1 MQKRSDFLYG
11 LQKRVECY
19 KIIKIAV
26 ERIKEMDSRSDGKF
40 LNVLIQMG
48 EALQSSGAEIYR
60 VEDTLNRIGYA
71 YGAEEMN
78 VFVITS
84 SIIITIKMPGKEPL
98 TQTRRLKKNGGND
111 FVKLEEL
118 NELSRQ
124 ICSHQ
129 ISAEEFEKNLQKI
142 LSTKA
147 DEKWLLFG
155 NILAAASFAV
165 FFGGTIWDFLVAGMM
180 GAVIWL
186 LEKYMAPMCLN
197 SVAYQ
202 ISASFLSG
210 VGICVISRIFPALHM
225 DKIMIGDI
233 MLLIPGLMFTNA
245 IRDVLLGDTISAS
258 MRLVEA
264 LLLAAALALGFF
276 AAIWLVGGIW

>member
-1 MQKRSDFLYG
+1 MKKQTSGRL
-11 LQKRVECY
+11 
-19 KIIKIAV
+19 
-26 ERIKEMDSRSDGKF
+26 

-48 EALQSSGAEIYR
+48 EALQNSGAEIYR

-71 YGAEEMN
+71 CGAEEMN

-84 SIIITIKMPGKEPL
+84 SIVITLKMPGEESL
-98 TQTRRLKKNGGND
+98 TQTRRLRNSGNND

-124 ICSHQ
+124 ICKSK
-129 ISAEEFEKNLQKI
+129 ISLEEFEAELQKI
-142 LSTKA
+142 VSQKA
-147 DEKWLLFG
+147 NEKMLLLG
-155 NILAAASFAV
+155 NILAAASFCI
-165 FFGGTIWDFLVAGMM
+165 FYGGNLWDCLIAGIV
-180 GAVIWL
+180 GAGIWL
-186 LEKYMAPMCLN
+186 LEKYMAPICLN
-197 SVAYQ
+197 QIAYQ
-202 ISASFLSG
+202 ITASFISG
-210 VGICVISRIFPALHM
+210 LLICVITKVFPVLHM

-276 AAIWLVGGIW
+276 AAIWLVRGII

>member
-1 MQKRSDFLYG
+1 
-11 LQKRVECY
+11 
-19 KIIKIAV
+19 
-26 ERIKEMDSRSDGKF
+26 MDSRSDSGF

-48 EALQSSGAEIYR
+48 EALQNSGAEIYR

-84 SIIITIKMPGKEPL
+84 SIIITMKMPGKEPL
-98 TQTRRLKKNGGND
+98 TQTRRLKKSGGND

-124 ICSHQ
+124 ICSGR
-129 ISAEEFEKNLQKI
+129 ISVEEFEQQLDQI
-142 LSTKA
+142 LSTATRGKM
-147 DEKWLLFG
+147 LLLG
-155 NILAAASFAV
+155 NVLAAASFAV
-165 FFGGTIWDFLVAGMM
+165 FYGGSIWDFLIAGLM

-186 LEKYMAPMCLN
+186 LETYMEPICLN

-202 ISASFLSG
+202 IAASFLSG
-210 VGICVISRIFPALHM
+210 VGICVVSKIFPILHM

-258 MRLVEA
+258 MRLIEA
-264 LLLAAALALGFF
+264 LLLAAALALGIFCGYL
-276 AAIWLVGGIW
+276 AGKGDLVNECNYTTAHRCGRFCGIWTHLSY

>member
-1 MQKRSDFLYG
+1 MKKQTSGRL
-11 LQKRVECY
+11 
-19 KIIKIAV
+19 
-26 ERIKEMDSRSDGKF
+26 

-48 EALQSSGAEIYR
+48 EALQNSGAEIYR

-71 YGAEEMN
+71 CGAEEMN

-84 SIIITIKMPGKEPL
+84 SIVITLKMPGEESL
-98 TQTRRLKKNGGND
+98 TQTRRLRNSGNND

-124 ICSHQ
+124 ICKSK
-129 ISAEEFEKNLQKI
+129 ISLEEFETELQKI
-142 LSTKA
+142 VSQKA
-147 DEKWLLFG
+147 NEKMLLLG
-155 NILAAASFAV
+155 NILAAASFCI
-165 FFGGTIWDFLVAGMM
+165 FYGGNLWDCLIAGIV
-180 GAVIWL
+180 GAGIWL
-186 LEKYMAPMCLN
+186 LEKYMAPICLN
-197 SVAYQ
+197 QIAYQ
-202 ISASFLSG
+202 ITASFISG
-210 VGICVISRIFPALHM
+210 LLICMITKVFPVLHM

-276 AAIWLVGGIW
+276 AAIWLVRGIV

>member
-1 MQKRSDFLYG
+1 MKKQTSGRL
-11 LQKRVECY
+11 
-19 KIIKIAV
+19 
-26 ERIKEMDSRSDGKF
+26 

-48 EALQSSGAEIYR
+48 EALQNSGAEIYR

-71 YGAEEMN
+71 CGAEEMN

-84 SIIITIKMPGKEPL
+84 SIVITLKMPGEESL
-98 TQTRRLKKNGGND
+98 TQTRRLRNSGNND

-124 ICSHQ
+124 ICKSK
-129 ISAEEFEKNLQKI
+129 ISLEEFETELQKI
-142 LSTKA
+142 VRQKA
-147 DEKWLLFG
+147 NEKMLLLG
-155 NILAAASFAV
+155 NILAAASFCI
-165 FFGGTIWDFLVAGMM
+165 FYGGNLWDCLIAGIV
-180 GAVIWL
+180 GAGIWL
-186 LEKYMAPMCLN
+186 LEKYMAPICLN
-197 SVAYQ
+197 QIAYQ
-202 ISASFLSG
+202 ITASFISG
-210 VGICVISRIFPALHM
+210 LLICVITKVFPVLHM

-276 AAIWLVGGIW
+276 AAIWLVRGIV

>member
-1 MQKRSDFLYG
+1 MKKDLSGSL
-11 LQKRVECY
+11 
-19 KIIKIAV
+19 
-26 ERIKEMDSRSDGKF
+26 

-48 EALQSSGAEIYR
+48 EALQNSGAEIYR

-84 SIIITIKMPGKEPL
+84 SIIITIKMPEKEPL
-98 TQTRRLKKNGGND
+98 TQTRRLKKSGGND
-111 FVKLEEL
+111 FV
-118 NELSRQ
+118 NELSRK
-124 ICSHQ
+124 ICSSQ
-129 ISAEEFEKNLQKI
+129 ISVDEFEQQLDRI
-142 LSTKA
+142 VFSSSS
-147 DEKWLLFG
+147 EKMLLLG
-155 NILAAASFAV
+155 NVLAAASFAV
-165 FFGGTIWDFLVAGMM
+165 FYGGSIWDFLVAGMM

-186 LEKYMAPMCLN
+186 LEKYMAPICLN

-202 ISASFLSG
+202 IAASFLSG
-210 VGICVISRIFPALHM
+210 VGICMVSRIFPGLHM

-258 MRLVEA
+258 MRLIEA

-276 AAIWLVGGIW
+276 AAIWLVRGIW

>member
-1 MQKRSDFLYG
+1 MKKQTSGRL
-11 LQKRVECY
+11 
-19 KIIKIAV
+19 
-26 ERIKEMDSRSDGKF
+26 

-48 EALQSSGAEIYR
+48 EALQNSGAEIYR

-71 YGAEEMN
+71 CGAEEMN

-84 SIIITIKMPGKEPL
+84 SIVITLKMSGEESL
-98 TQTRRLKKNGGND
+98 TQTRRLRNSGNND

-124 ICSHQ
+124 ICKSK
-129 ISAEEFEKNLQKI
+129 ISLEEFEAELQKI
-142 LSTKA
+142 VSQKA
-147 DEKWLLFG
+147 NEKMLLLG
-155 NILAAASFAV
+155 NILAAASFCI
-165 FFGGTIWDFLVAGMM
+165 FYGGNLWDCLIAGLVGAG
-180 GAVIWL
+180 IWL
-186 LEKYMAPMCLN
+186 LEKYMAPICLN
-197 SVAYQ
+197 QIAYQ
-202 ISASFLSG
+202 ITASFISG
-210 VGICVISRIFPALHM
+210 LLICVITKVFPVLHM

-276 AAIWLVGGIW
+276 AAIWLVRGIV

>member
-1 MQKRSDFLYG
+1 M
-11 LQKRVECY
+11 
-19 KIIKIAV
+19 
-26 ERIKEMDSRSDGKF
+26 KEHTSGRL

-48 EALQSSGAEIYR
+48 EALQNSGAEIYR

-71 YGAEEMN
+71 CGAEEMN

-84 SIIITIKMPGKEPL
+84 SIVITLKMPEEEAL
-98 TQTRRLKKNGGND
+98 TQTRRLRNSGNND

-124 ICSHQ
+124 ICSSK
-129 ISAEEFEKNLQKI
+129 ISLEDFEAKLQKI
-142 LSTKA
+142 VKQKA
-147 DEKWLLFG
+147 NEKMLLLG
-155 NILAAASFAV
+155 NMLAAASFCI
-165 FFGGTIWDFLVAGMM
+165 FYGGNLWDCLIAGIV
-180 GAVIWL
+180 GAGIWL
-186 LEKYMAPMCLN
+186 LEKYMAPICLN
-197 SVAYQ
+197 RIAYQ
-202 ISASFLSG
+202 ITASFISG
-210 VGICVISRIFPALHM
+210 LLICVTAKVFPVLHM

-276 AAIWLVGGIW
+276 AAIWLVRGIL

>member
-1 MQKRSDFLYG
+1 MEG
-11 LQKRVECY
+11 
-19 KIIKIAV
+19 
-26 ERIKEMDSRSDGKF
+26 IKEMDSRSDSRL

-48 EALQSSGAEIYR
+48 EALQNSGAEIYR

-71 YGAEEMN
+71 CGAEEMN

-84 SIIITIKMPGKEPL
+84 SIVITLKMPGEEPL
-98 TQTRRLKKNGGND
+98 TQTRRLRSSGNND

-124 ICSHQ
+124 ICNAK
-129 ISAEEFEKNLQKI
+129 ISLEEFETKLQEI
-142 LSTKA
+142 VRQKA
-147 DEKWLLFG
+147 NEKVLLLG
-155 NILAAASFAV
+155 NILAAASFCI
-165 FFGGTIWDFLVAGMM
+165 FYGGNLWDCLIAGIV
-180 GAVIWL
+180 GAGIWL
-186 LEKYMAPMCLN
+186 LEKYMEPICLN
-197 SVAYQ
+197 QIAYQ
-202 ISASFLSG
+202 ITASFISG
-210 VGICVISRIFPALHM
+210 MLICVITKVFPVLHM

-276 AAIWLVGGIW
+276 AAIWLVRGIV

>member
-1 MQKRSDFLYG
+1 MKKDLSGSL
-11 LQKRVECY
+11 
-19 KIIKIAV
+19 
-26 ERIKEMDSRSDGKF
+26 

-48 EALQSSGAEIYR
+48 EALQNSGAEIYR

-84 SIIITIKMPGKEPL
+84 SIIITIKMPEKEPL
-98 TQTRRLKKNGGND
+98 TQTRRLKKSGGND
-111 FVKLEEL
+111 FVKLEAL
-118 NELSRQ
+118 NELSRK
-124 ICSHQ
+124 ICSSQ
-129 ISAEEFEKNLQKI
+129 ISVDEFEQQLDRI
-142 LSTKA
+142 VFSSSS
-147 DEKWLLFG
+147 EKMLLLG
-155 NILAAASFAV
+155 NVLAAASFAV
-165 FFGGTIWDFLVAGMM
+165 FYGGSIWDFLVAGMM

-186 LEKYMAPMCLN
+186 LEKYMAPICLN

-202 ISASFLSG
+202 IAASFLSG
-210 VGICVISRIFPALHM
+210 VGICMVSRIFPGLHM

-258 MRLVEA
+258 MRLIEA

-276 AAIWLVGGIW
+276 AAIWLVRGIW

>member
-1 MQKRSDFLYG
+1 M
-11 LQKRVECY
+11 
-19 KIIKIAV
+19 
-26 ERIKEMDSRSDGKF
+26 EREISGRL
-40 LNVLIQMG
+40 LNVLIKMG
-48 EALQSSGAEIYR
+48 EALQNSGAEIYR

-84 SIIITIKMPGKEPL
+84 SIIITIKMQGKDSL
-98 TQTRRLKKNGGND
+98 TQTRRLKKTGGND

-118 NELSRQ
+118 SRQ
-124 ICSHQ
+124 ICTGQVSVDK
-129 ISAEEFEKNLQKI
+129 FEKQLDQIVDAGSKD
-142 LSTKA
+142 KM
-147 DEKWLLFG
+147 LLAG
-155 NILAAASFAV
+155 NVLAAASFAV
-165 FFGGTIWDFLVAGMM
+165 FYGGGIWDFLAAGMI

-186 LEKYMAPMCLN
+186 LEKYMAPICLN

-202 ISASFLSG
+202 IAASFLSG
-210 VGICVISRIFPALHM
+210 VGICLISRLFPVLHM

-258 MRLVEA
+258 MRLIEA

-276 AAIWLVGGIW
+276 AAIWMIRGIL

>member
-1 MQKRSDFLYG
+1 MKKQTSGRL
-11 LQKRVECY
+11 
-19 KIIKIAV
+19 
-26 ERIKEMDSRSDGKF
+26 

-48 EALQSSGAEIYR
+48 EALQNSGAEIYR

-71 YGAEEMN
+71 CGAEERN

-84 SIIITIKMPGKEPL
+84 SIVITLKMPGEESL
-98 TQTRRLKKNGGND
+98 TQTRRLRNSGNND

-124 ICSHQ
+124 ICKSK
-129 ISAEEFEKNLQKI
+129 ISLEEFEAELQKI
-142 LSTKA
+142 VSQKA
-147 DEKWLLFG
+147 NEKMLLLG
-155 NILAAASFAV
+155 NILAAASFCI
-165 FFGGTIWDFLVAGMM
+165 FYGGNLWDCLIAGIV
-180 GAVIWL
+180 GAGIWL
-186 LEKYMAPMCLN
+186 LEKYMAPICLN
-197 SVAYQ
+197 QIAYQ
-202 ISASFLSG
+202 ITASFISG
-210 VGICVISRIFPALHM
+210 LLICVITKVFPVLHM

-276 AAIWLVGGIW
+276 AAIWLVRGIV

>member
-1 MQKRSDFLYG
+1 
-11 LQKRVECY
+11 
-19 KIIKIAV
+19 
-26 ERIKEMDSRSDGKF
+26 MDNRSDGRF
-40 LNVLIQMG
+40 LNVLIEMG

-84 SIIITIKMPGKEPL
+84 SIIITIKMPEKEPL
-98 TQTRRLKKNGGND
+98 TQTRRLKKTGGND

-124 ICSHQ
+124 ICSSQ
-129 ISAEEFEKNLQKI
+129 ISVEEFEKKLWQI
-142 LSTKA
+142 TA
-147 DEKWLLFG
+147 EKSSEKMLLLG

-165 FFGGTIWDFLVAGMM
+165 FYGGNIWDFIVAGLM

-186 LEKYMAPMCLN
+186 LEKYVAPLCLN
-197 SVAYQ
+197 TVAYQ
-202 ISASFLSG
+202 MTASFLSG
-210 VGICVISRIFPALHM
+210 MGICILSRIFPGLHM

-258 MRLVEA
+258 MRLIEA

-276 AAIWLVGGIW
+276 AAIWIIRGIW

>member
-1 MQKRSDFLYG
+1 MKKQTSGRL
-11 LQKRVECY
+11 
-19 KIIKIAV
+19 
-26 ERIKEMDSRSDGKF
+26 

-48 EALQSSGAEIYR
+48 EALQNSGAEIYR

-71 YGAEEMN
+71 CGAEEMN

-84 SIIITIKMPGKEPL
+84 SIVITLKMPGEESL
-98 TQTRRLKKNGGND
+98 TQTRRLRNSGNND

-124 ICSHQ
+124 ICKSK
-129 ISAEEFEKNLQKI
+129 ISLEEFEAELQKI
-142 LSTKA
+142 VRQKA
-147 DEKWLLFG
+147 NEKILLLG
-155 NILAAASFAV
+155 NILAAASFCI
-165 FFGGTIWDFLVAGMM
+165 FYGGNLWDCLIAGLVGAG
-180 GAVIWL
+180 IWL
-186 LEKYMAPMCLN
+186 LEKYMAPICLN
-197 SVAYQ
+197 QIAYQ
-202 ISASFLSG
+202 ITASFISG
-210 VGICVISRIFPALHM
+210 LLICVITKVFPVLHM

-276 AAIWLVGGIW
+276 AAIWLVRGIV

>member
-1 MQKRSDFLYG
+1 MKKQTSGRL
-11 LQKRVECY
+11 
-19 KIIKIAV
+19 
-26 ERIKEMDSRSDGKF
+26 

-48 EALQSSGAEIYR
+48 EALQNSGAEIYR

-71 YGAEEMN
+71 CGAEEMN

-84 SIIITIKMPGKEPL
+84 SIVITLKMPGEESL
-98 TQTRRLKKNGGND
+98 TQTRRLRNSGNND

-124 ICSHQ
+124 ICKSK
-129 ISAEEFEKNLQKI
+129 ISLEEFETELQKI
-142 LSTKA
+142 VRQKA
-147 DEKWLLFG
+147 NEKMLLLG
-155 NILAAASFAV
+155 NILAAASFCI
-165 FFGGTIWDFLVAGMM
+165 FYGGNLWDCLIAGTV
-180 GAVIWL
+180 GAGIWL
-186 LEKYMAPMCLN
+186 LEKYMAPICLN
-197 SVAYQ
+197 QIAYQ
-202 ISASFLSG
+202 ITASFISG
-210 VGICVISRIFPALHM
+210 LLICVITKVFPVLHM

-276 AAIWLVGGIW
+276 AAIWLVRGIV

>member
-1 MQKRSDFLYG
+1 
-11 LQKRVECY
+11 
-19 KIIKIAV
+19 
-26 ERIKEMDSRSDGKF
+26 MDSRSDSGF

-48 EALQSSGAEIYR
+48 EALQNSGAEIYR
-60 VEDTLNRIGYA
+60 VEDTLNRIGAA

-84 SIIITIKMPGKEPL
+84 SIIITMKMPGKEPL
-98 TQTRRLKKNGGND
+98 TQTRRLKKSGGND

-124 ICSHQ
+124 ICSGR
-129 ISAEEFEKNLQKI
+129 ISVEEFEEQLHQI
-142 LSTKA
+142 LSTGSSGKM
-147 DEKWLLFG
+147 LLLG
-155 NILAAASFAV
+155 NVLAAASFAV
-165 FFGGTIWDFLVAGMM
+165 FYGGSIWDFLVAGAM

-186 LEKYMAPMCLN
+186 LEKYMAPICLN

-202 ISASFLSG
+202 IAASFLSG
-210 VGICVISRIFPALHM
+210 VGICVISRIFLALHM

-258 MRLVEA
+258 MRLIEA

-276 AAIWLVGGIW
+276 AAIWLVRGIW

>member
-1 MQKRSDFLYG
+1 M
-11 LQKRVECY
+11 
-19 KIIKIAV
+19 
-26 ERIKEMDSRSDGKF
+26 EREISGRL
-40 LNVLIQMG
+40 LNVLIKMG
-48 EALQSSGAEIYR
+48 EALQNSGAEIYR

-84 SIIITIKMPGKEPL
+84 SIIITIKMQGKDSL
-98 TQTRRLKKNGGND
+98 TQTRRLKKTDGND

-124 ICSHQ
+124 ICTGQVSVDK
-129 ISAEEFEKNLQKI
+129 FEKQLDQIVDAGSKD
-142 LSTKA
+142 KM
-147 DEKWLLFG
+147 LLAG
-155 NILAAASFAV
+155 NVLAAASFAV
-165 FFGGTIWDFLVAGMM
+165 FYGGGIWDFLAAGMM

-186 LEKYMAPMCLN
+186 LEKYMAPICLN

-202 ISASFLSG
+202 IAASFLSG
-210 VGICVISRIFPALHM
+210 VGICLISRLFPVLHM

-258 MRLVEA
+258 MRLIEA

-276 AAIWLVGGIW
+276 AAIWMIRGIL

>member
-1 MQKRSDFLYG
+1 
-11 LQKRVECY
+11 
-19 KIIKIAV
+19 
-26 ERIKEMDSRSDGKF
+26 MDIRSDGRF
-40 LNVLIQMG
+40 LDVLIQMG
-48 EALQSSGAEIYR
+48 EALQNSGAEIYR

-84 SIIITIKMPGKEPL
+84 SIIITMKMPEKEPL
-98 TQTRRLKKNGGND
+98 TQTRRLKKTGGND

-118 NELSRQ
+118 NELSRE
-124 ICSHQ
+124 ICSSHLTMD
-129 ISAEEFEKNLQKI
+129 EFEKRLKKI
-142 LSTKA
+142 VASET
-147 DEKWLLFG
+147 DEKMLLIG
-155 NILAAASFAV
+155 NIMASASFAV
-165 FFGGTIWDFLVAGMM
+165 FYGGSILDCIAAGMI

-186 LEKYMAPMCLN
+186 LEKYMAPLCLN
-197 SVAYQ
+197 TIAYQ
-202 ISASFLSG
+202 ITASFLSG
-210 VGICVISRIFPALHM
+210 VGICLISRIFPVLHI

-258 MRLVEA
+258 MRLIEA

-276 AAIWLVGGIW
+276 AAIWLVRGIF

>member
-1 MQKRSDFLYG
+1 MKKQTSGRL
-11 LQKRVECY
+11 
-19 KIIKIAV
+19 
-26 ERIKEMDSRSDGKF
+26 

-48 EALQSSGAEIYR
+48 EALQNSGAEIYR

-71 YGAEEMN
+71 CGAEEMN

-84 SIIITIKMPGKEPL
+84 SIVITLKMPGEESL
-98 TQTRRLKKNGGND
+98 TQTRRLRNSGNND

-124 ICSHQ
+124 ICKSK
-129 ISAEEFEKNLQKI
+129 ISLEEFETELQKI
-142 LSTKA
+142 VRQKA
-147 DEKWLLFG
+147 NEKMLLLG
-155 NILAAASFAV
+155 NILAAASFCI
-165 FFGGTIWDFLVAGMM
+165 FYGRNLWDCLIAGIV
-180 GAVIWL
+180 GAGIWL
-186 LEKYMAPMCLN
+186 LEKYMAPICLN
-197 SVAYQ
+197 QIAYQ
-202 ISASFLSG
+202 ITASFISG
-210 VGICVISRIFPALHM
+210 LLICVITKVFPVLHM

-276 AAIWLVGGIW
+276 AAIWLVRGIV

>member
-1 MQKRSDFLYG
+1 MKKQTSGRL
-11 LQKRVECY
+11 
-19 KIIKIAV
+19 
-26 ERIKEMDSRSDGKF
+26 

-48 EALQSSGAEIYR
+48 EALQNSGAEIYR

-71 YGAEEMN
+71 CGAEEMN

-84 SIIITIKMPGKEPL
+84 SIVITLKMPGEESL
-98 TQTRRLKKNGGND
+98 TQTRRLRNSGNND

-124 ICSHQ
+124 ICKSK
-129 ISAEEFEKNLQKI
+129 ISLEEFEAELQKI
-142 LSTKA
+142 VSQKA
-147 DEKWLLFG
+147 NEKMLLLG
-155 NILAAASFAV
+155 NILAAASFCI
-165 FFGGTIWDFLVAGMM
+165 FYGGNLWDCLIAGIV
-180 GAVIWL
+180 GAGIWL
-186 LEKYMAPMCLN
+186 LEKYMAPICLN
-197 SVAYQ
+197 QIAYQ
-202 ISASFLSG
+202 ITASFISG
-210 VGICVISRIFPALHM
+210 LLICVITKVFPVLHM

-276 AAIWLVGGIW
+276 AAIWLVRGIV

>member
-1 MQKRSDFLYG
+1 M
-11 LQKRVECY
+11 
-19 KIIKIAV
+19 
-26 ERIKEMDSRSDGKF
+26 ERHTSSRLLS
-40 LNVLIQMG
+40 VLVKMG
-48 EALQSSGAEIYR
+48 EALQNSGAEIYR

-84 SIIITIKMPGKEPL
+84 SIIITIKMPEKEPL
-98 TQTRRLKKNGGND
+98 TQTRRLKKTGGND

-118 NELSRQ
+118 NELSRK
-124 ICSHQ
+124 ICTSQ
-129 ISAEEFEKNLQKI
+129 VSVEEFEKKLDQI
-142 LSTKA
+142 VSAGA
-147 DEKWLLFG
+147 DDKMLLFG
-155 NILAAASFAV
+155 NVLAAASFAV
-165 FFGGTIWDFLVAGMM
+165 FYGGTIWDFLVSGMM

-186 LEKYMAPMCLN
+186 LEKYMAPLCLN

-202 ISASFLSG
+202 IAASFLSG
-210 VGICVISRIFPALHM
+210 VGICVVSRNFPGLHM

-258 MRLVEA
+258 MRLIEA

-276 AAIWLVGGIW
+276 AAIWLVRGIW

>member
-1 MQKRSDFLYG
+1 MKKQTSGRL
-11 LQKRVECY
+11 
-19 KIIKIAV
+19 
-26 ERIKEMDSRSDGKF
+26 

-48 EALQSSGAEIYR
+48 EALQNSGAEIYR

-71 YGAEEMN
+71 CGAEEMN
-78 VFVITS
+78 VFVSTS
-84 SIIITIKMPGKEPL
+84 SIVITLKMSGEESL
-98 TQTRRLKKNGGND
+98 TQTRRLRNSGNND

-124 ICSHQ
+124 ICKSK
-129 ISAEEFEKNLQKI
+129 ISLEEFEAELQKI
-142 LSTKA
+142 VRQKA
-147 DEKWLLFG
+147 NEKILLLG
-155 NILAAASFAV
+155 NILAAASFCI
-165 FFGGTIWDFLVAGMM
+165 FYGGNLWDCLIAGLVGAG
-180 GAVIWL
+180 IWL
-186 LEKYMAPMCLN
+186 LEKYMAPICLN
-197 SVAYQ
+197 QIAYQ
-202 ISASFLSG
+202 ITASFISG
-210 VGICVISRIFPALHM
+210 LLICVITKVFPVLHM

-276 AAIWLVGGIW
+276 AAIWLVRGIV

>member
-1 MQKRSDFLYG
+1 MKKQTSGRL
-11 LQKRVECY
+11 
-19 KIIKIAV
+19 
-26 ERIKEMDSRSDGKF
+26 

-48 EALQSSGAEIYR
+48 EALQNSGAEIYR

-71 YGAEEMN
+71 CGAEEMN

-84 SIIITIKMPGKEPL
+84 SIVITLKMPGEESL
-98 TQTRRLKKNGGND
+98 TQTRRLRNSGNND

-124 ICSHQ
+124 ICKSK
-129 ISAEEFEKNLQKI
+129 ISLEEFETELQKI
-142 LSTKA
+142 VRQKA
-147 DEKWLLFG
+147 NEKMLLLG
-155 NILAAASFAV
+155 NILAAASFCI
-165 FFGGTIWDFLVAGMM
+165 FYGGNLWDCLIAGLVGAG
-180 GAVIWL
+180 IWL
-186 LEKYMAPMCLN
+186 LEKYMAPICLN
-197 SVAYQ
+197 QIAYQ
-202 ISASFLSG
+202 ITASFISG
-210 VGICVISRIFPALHM
+210 LMICVITKVFPVLHM

-276 AAIWLVGGIW
+276 AAIWLVRGIV

>member
-1 MQKRSDFLYG
+1 MKKQTSGRL
-11 LQKRVECY
+11 
-19 KIIKIAV
+19 
-26 ERIKEMDSRSDGKF
+26 

-48 EALQSSGAEIYR
+48 EALQNSGAEIYR

-71 YGAEEMN
+71 CGAEEMN

-84 SIIITIKMPGKEPL
+84 SIVITLKMPGEESL
-98 TQTRRLKKNGGND
+98 TQTRRLRNSGNND

-124 ICSHQ
+124 ICKSK
-129 ISAEEFEKNLQKI
+129 ISLEEFEAELQKI
-142 LSTKA
+142 VSQKA
-147 DEKWLLFG
+147 NEKMLLVG
-155 NILAAASFAV
+155 NILAAASFCI
-165 FFGGTIWDFLVAGMM
+165 FYGGNLWDCLIAGIV
-180 GAVIWL
+180 GAGIWL
-186 LEKYMAPMCLN
+186 LEKYMAPICLN
-197 SVAYQ
+197 QIAYQ
-202 ISASFLSG
+202 ITASFISG
-210 VGICVISRIFPALHM
+210 LLICVITKVFPVLHM

-276 AAIWLVGGIW
+276 AAIWLVRGIV

>member
-1 MQKRSDFLYG
+1 MKKQTSGRL
-11 LQKRVECY
+11 
-19 KIIKIAV
+19 
-26 ERIKEMDSRSDGKF
+26 

-48 EALQSSGAEIYR
+48 EALQNSGAEIYR

-71 YGAEEMN
+71 CGAEEMN

-84 SIIITIKMPGKEPL
+84 SIVITLKMSGEESL
-98 TQTRRLKKNGGND
+98 TQTRRLRNSGNND

-124 ICSHQ
+124 ICKSK
-129 ISAEEFEKNLQKI
+129 ISLEEFETELQKI
-142 LSTKA
+142 VRQKA
-147 DEKWLLFG
+147 NEKILLLG
-155 NILAAASFAV
+155 NILAAASFCI
-165 FFGGTIWDFLVAGMM
+165 FYGGNLWDCLIAGLVGAG
-180 GAVIWL
+180 IWL
-186 LEKYMAPMCLN
+186 LEKYMAPICLN
-197 SVAYQ
+197 QIAYQ
-202 ISASFLSG
+202 ITASFISG
-210 VGICVISRIFPALHM
+210 LMICVITKVFPVLHM

-276 AAIWLVGGIW
+276 AAIWLVRGIV

>member
-1 MQKRSDFLYG
+1 MDNRSDSG
-11 LQKRVECY
+11 
-19 KIIKIAV
+19 
-26 ERIKEMDSRSDGKF
+26 F

-48 EALQSSGAEIYR
+48 EALQNSGAEIYR
-60 VEDTLNRIGYA
+60 VEDTLNRIGSA

-84 SIIITIKMPGKEPL
+84 SIIITMKMPGKEPL
-98 TQTRRLKKNGGND
+98 TQTRRLKKSGGND

-124 ICSHQ
+124 ICSSR
-129 ISAEEFEKNLQKI
+129 ISVEEFEQKLNQI
-142 LSTKA
+142 TATAPNGKM
-147 DEKWLLFG
+147 LLLG
-155 NILAAASFAV
+155 NVLAAASFAV
-165 FFGGTIWDFLVAGMM
+165 FYGGSSWDFLVAGAM

-186 LEKYMAPMCLN
+186 LETYLAPLCLN

-202 ISASFLSG
+202 IAASFLSG
-210 VGICVISRIFPALHM
+210 VGICVISRIFPMLHM

-258 MRLVEA
+258 MRLIEA

-276 AAIWLVGGIW
+276 AAIWLVRGIW

>member
-1 MQKRSDFLYG
+1 MKKQTSGRL
-11 LQKRVECY
+11 
-19 KIIKIAV
+19 
-26 ERIKEMDSRSDGKF
+26 

-48 EALQSSGAEIYR
+48 EALQNSGAEIYR

-71 YGAEEMN
+71 CGAEEMN

-84 SIIITIKMPGKEPL
+84 SIVITLKMPGEESL
-98 TQTRRLKKNGGND
+98 TQTRRLRNSGNND

-124 ICSHQ
+124 ICKSK
-129 ISAEEFEKNLQKI
+129 ISLEEFEAELQKI
-142 LSTKA
+142 VRQKA
-147 DEKWLLFG
+147 NEKMLLLG
-155 NILAAASFAV
+155 NILAAASFCI
-165 FFGGTIWDFLVAGMM
+165 FYGGNLWDCLIAGIV
-180 GAVIWL
+180 GAGIWL
-186 LEKYMAPMCLN
+186 LENYMAPICLN
-197 SVAYQ
+197 QIAYQ
-202 ISASFLSG
+202 ITASFISG
-210 VGICVISRIFPALHM
+210 LLICVITKVFPVLHM

-276 AAIWLVGGIW
+276 AAIWLVRGIV

>member
-1 MQKRSDFLYG
+1 MKKQISGRL
-11 LQKRVECY
+11 
-19 KIIKIAV
+19 
-26 ERIKEMDSRSDGKF
+26 

-48 EALQSSGAEIYR
+48 EALQNSGAEIYR

-71 YGAEEMN
+71 CGAEEMN

-84 SIIITIKMPGKEPL
+84 SIVITLKMPGEESL
-98 TQTRRLKKNGGND
+98 TQTRRLRNSGNND

-124 ICSHQ
+124 ICKSK
-129 ISAEEFEKNLQKI
+129 ISLEEFEAELQKI
-142 LSTKA
+142 VSQKA
-147 DEKWLLFG
+147 NEKMLLLG
-155 NILAAASFAV
+155 NILAAASFCI
-165 FFGGTIWDFLVAGMM
+165 FYGGNLWDCLIAGIV
-180 GAVIWL
+180 GAGIWL
-186 LEKYMAPMCLN
+186 LEKYMAPICLN
-197 SVAYQ
+197 QIAYQ
-202 ISASFLSG
+202 ITASFISG
-210 VGICVISRIFPALHM
+210 LLICVITKVFPVLHM

-276 AAIWLVGGIW
+276 AAIWLVRGIV

>member
-1 MQKRSDFLYG
+1 MKKQTSGRL
-11 LQKRVECY
+11 
-19 KIIKIAV
+19 
-26 ERIKEMDSRSDGKF
+26 

-48 EALQSSGAEIYR
+48 EALQNSGAEIYR

-71 YGAEEMN
+71 CGAEEMN

-84 SIIITIKMPGKEPL
+84 SIVITLKMPGEESL
-98 TQTRRLKKNGGND
+98 TQTRRLRNSGNND

-124 ICSHQ
+124 ICKSK
-129 ISAEEFEKNLQKI
+129 ISLEEFETELQKI
-142 LSTKA
+142 VRQKA
-147 DEKWLLFG
+147 NEKMLLLG
-155 NILAAASFAV
+155 NILAAASFCI
-165 FFGGTIWDFLVAGMM
+165 FYGGNLWDCLIAGLVGAG
-180 GAVIWL
+180 IWL
-186 LEKYMAPMCLN
+186 LEKYMAPICLN
-197 SVAYQ
+197 QIAYQ
-202 ISASFLSG
+202 ITASFISG
-210 VGICVISRIFPALHM
+210 LLICVITKVFPVLHM

-276 AAIWLVGGIW
+276 AAIWLVRGIV

>member
-1 MQKRSDFLYG
+1 MKKQTSGRL
-11 LQKRVECY
+11 
-19 KIIKIAV
+19 
-26 ERIKEMDSRSDGKF
+26 

-48 EALQSSGAEIYR
+48 EALQNSGAEIYR

-71 YGAEEMN
+71 CGAEEMN

-84 SIIITIKMPGKEPL
+84 SIVITLKMSGEESL
-98 TQTRRLKKNGGND
+98 TQTRRLRNSGNND

-124 ICSHQ
+124 ICKSK
-129 ISAEEFEKNLQKI
+129 ISLEEFEAELQKI
-142 LSTKA
+142 VRQKA
-147 DEKWLLFG
+147 NEKILLLG
-155 NILAAASFAV
+155 NILAAASFCI
-165 FFGGTIWDFLVAGMM
+165 FYGGNLWDCLIAGLVGAG
-180 GAVIWL
+180 IWL
-186 LEKYMAPMCLN
+186 LEKYMAPICLN
-197 SVAYQ
+197 QIAYQ
-202 ISASFLSG
+202 ITASFISG
-210 VGICVISRIFPALHM
+210 LLICVITKVFPVLHM

-276 AAIWLVGGIW
+276 AAIWLVRGIV

>member
-1 MQKRSDFLYG
+1 MKKQTSGRL
-11 LQKRVECY
+11 
-19 KIIKIAV
+19 
-26 ERIKEMDSRSDGKF
+26 

-48 EALQSSGAEIYR
+48 EALQNSGAEIYR

-71 YGAEEMN
+71 CGAEEMN

-84 SIIITIKMPGKEPL
+84 SIVITLKMPGEESL
-98 TQTRRLKKNGGND
+98 TQTRRLRNSGNND

-124 ICSHQ
+124 ICKSK
-129 ISAEEFEKNLQKI
+129 ISLEEFEAELQKI
-142 LSTKA
+142 VSQKA
-147 DEKWLLFG
+147 NEKMLLLG
-155 NILAAASFAV
+155 NILAAASFCI
-165 FFGGTIWDFLVAGMM
+165 FYGGNLWDCLIAGLVGAG
-180 GAVIWL
+180 IWL
-186 LEKYMAPMCLN
+186 LEKYIATICLN
-197 SVAYQ
+197 QIAYQ
-202 ISASFLSG
+202 ITASFISG
-210 VGICVISRIFPALHM
+210 LLICVITKVFPVLHM

-276 AAIWLVGGIW
+276 AAIWLVRGIV

>member
-1 MQKRSDFLYG
+1 
-11 LQKRVECY
+11 
-19 KIIKIAV
+19 
-26 ERIKEMDSRSDGKF
+26 MDKCAARKF
-40 LNVLIQMG
+40 LNVMIRMG
-48 EALQSSGAEIYR
+48 EALQNSGAEIYR

-84 SIIITIKMPGKEPL
+84 SIVITMKMPGEDAM
-98 TQTRRLKKNGGND
+98 TQTRRLQKSGGND
-111 FVKLEEL
+111 FVKLEKL
-118 NELSRQ
+118 NELSRK
-124 ICSHQ
+124 ICSTRA
-129 ISAEEFEKNLQKI
+129 SVEEFEKELNQIIFEK
-142 LSTKA
+142 TN
-147 DEKWLLFG
+147 DKWLLFG
-155 NILAAASFAV
+155 NILSAASFAV
-165 FFGGTIWDFLVAGMM
+165 FFGGNGWDFLVAGMM

-186 LEKYMAPMCLN
+186 LEKYVSPICLN

-202 ISASFLSG
+202 IVASFLSG
-210 VGICVISRIFPALHM
+210 VGICVLSHLFPVLHM

-245 IRDVLLGDTISAS
+245 VRDVLLGDTISAS

-276 AAIWLVGGIW
+276 AAIWLVRGIL

>member
-1 MQKRSDFLYG
+1 MKKQTSGRL
-11 LQKRVECY
+11 
-19 KIIKIAV
+19 
-26 ERIKEMDSRSDGKF
+26 

-48 EALQSSGAEIYR
+48 EALQNSGAEIYR

-71 YGAEEMN
+71 CGAEEMN

-84 SIIITIKMPGKEPL
+84 SIVITLKMSGEESL
-98 TQTRRLKKNGGND
+98 TQTRRLRNSGNND

-124 ICSHQ
+124 ICKSK
-129 ISAEEFEKNLQKI
+129 ISLEEFEAELQKI
-142 LSTKA
+142 VSQKA
-147 DEKWLLFG
+147 NEKMLLLG
-155 NILAAASFAV
+155 NILAAASFCI
-165 FFGGTIWDFLVAGMM
+165 FYGGNLWDCLIAGIV
-180 GAVIWL
+180 GAGIWL
-186 LEKYMAPMCLN
+186 LEKYMAPICLN
-197 SVAYQ
+197 QIAYQ
-202 ISASFLSG
+202 ITASFISG
-210 VGICVISRIFPALHM
+210 LLICVITKVFPVLHM

-276 AAIWLVGGIW
+276 AAIWLVRGIV